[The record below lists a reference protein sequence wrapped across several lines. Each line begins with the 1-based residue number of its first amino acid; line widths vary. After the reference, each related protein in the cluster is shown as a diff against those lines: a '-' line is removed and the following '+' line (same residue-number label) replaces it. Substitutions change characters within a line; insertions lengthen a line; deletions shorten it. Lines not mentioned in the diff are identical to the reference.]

1 MDRRERSETTRQ
13 RIRRLLEAEP
23 RNAKDL
29 AVELETEP
37 VTVLDHIEHV
47 ARSLESAD
55 SELLVAPPTCR
66 ECGFDGFDDPVNH
79 PSRCPE
85 CRNERI
91 EPPTFTIQ

>member
-1 MDRRERSETTRQ
+1 MDRPDQAETTRQ
-13 RIRRLLEAEP
+13 QIRRLLEAAP
-23 RNAKDL
+23 RNAKEL

-37 VTVLDHIEHV
+37 ATVLEHIEHI
-47 ARSLESAD
+47 AQSLENAD
-55 SELLVAPPTCR
+55 VELLVAPPTCR

-91 EPPTFTIQ
+91 DPPTFTIR